1 MMKRVQDKSKNRL
14 ARWLTRDN
22 RRQKSTQ
29 DKGAKMHKFNKKKKT
44 PIVGNILERI
54 ALKSFL
60 EGTASGS
67 FDLDKLK
74 AIWSWIKSI

>member
-1 MMKRVQDKSKNRL
+1 
-14 ARWLTRDN
+14 
-22 RRQKSTQ
+22 
-29 DKGAKMHKFNKKKKT
+29 MHKFNKKKKT

-74 AIWSWIKSI
+74 AI